1 MSNPRGEATVSEQAL
16 RAKTGKTW
24 AEWFAMLDGWGASE
38 KGHKQTARYLAE
50 SWGVS
55 AWWAQS
61 ITVRY
66 ERERGLRAF
75 GQRSEG
81 TFTVSVQ
88 RTMRATSEQV
98 FDALTRPDVLSR
110 WFTRSAQADLR
121 VGGRYANADGDQGE
135 FLIFDRPRR
144 LRFTWD
150 NPEHSPNTLVE
161 VVLTEKPGGRVTLRL
176 EHSRIQTQ
184 AYFQDMK
191 EGWTWAM
198 DSLKSYLETGEPLP
212 HP

>member
-1 MSNPRGEATVSEQAL
+1 MSNPRGEPTVSEEAL
-16 RAKTGKTW
+16 RAKTGKSW
-24 AEWFAMLDGWGASE
+24 AEWFEILDGWGASE
-38 KGHKQTARYLAE
+38 KGHKLTARYLAE

-61 ITVRY
+61 ITVRH
-66 ERERGLRAF
+66 EQERGLRVL

-81 TFTVSVQ
+81 TFTVAVQ
-88 RTMRATSEQV
+88 RTMRATPEQAY
-98 FDALTRPDVLSR
+98 DALTHPDVLSR

-121 VGGRYANADGDQGE
+121 VGGRYSNADGDQGE
-135 FLIFDRPRR
+135 FLIMDRPQH

-150 NPEHSPNTLVE
+150 NPEHSPNSLVE
-161 VVLTEKPGGRVTLRL
+161 VVFTEKPDGRVTVRL

-184 AYFQDMK
+184 AGYEDMK
-191 EGWTWAM
+191 LGWTWAI
-198 DSLKSYLETGEPLP
+198 DSLKSYLETGKALP

>member
-1 MSNPRGEATVSEQAL
+1 MSNPRGEPTVSEEAL
-16 RAKTGKTW
+16 RAKTGKSW
-24 AEWFAMLDGWGASE
+24 AEWFEILDGWGASE
-38 KGHKQTARYLAE
+38 KGHKLTARYLAE

-61 ITVRY
+61 ITVRH
-66 ERERGLRAF
+66 EQERGLRVL

-81 TFTVSVQ
+81 TFTVAVQ
-88 RTMRATSEQV
+88 RTMRATPEQAY
-98 FDALTRPDVLSR
+98 DALTHPDVLSR

-121 VGGRYANADGDQGE
+121 VGGRYSNADGDQGE
-135 FLIFDRPRR
+135 FLIMDRPQH

-150 NPEHSPNTLVE
+150 NPEHSPNSLVE
-161 VVLTEKPGGRVTLRL
+161 VVFTEKPDGRVTVRL

-184 AYFQDMK
+184 AGYEDMK
-191 EGWTWAM
+191 LGWTWAI
-198 DSLKSYLETGEPLP
+198 DSLKSYLETGKPLP

>member
-1 MSNPRGEATVSEQAL
+1 MPKPRGEPAVSEEAL
-16 RAKTGKTW
+16 IAKTGRGW
-24 AEWFAMLDGWGASE
+24 AEWFAILDGWGAPE

-50 SWGVS
+50 TWEVS
-55 AWWAQS
+55 AWWAQT
-61 ITVRY
+61 ITVRF
-66 ERERGLRAF
+66 ERERGLRLF

-88 RTMRATSEQV
+88 RTLRATPDQA
-98 FDALTRPDVLSR
+98 FDALTHPDVLSR

-135 FLIFDRPRR
+135 FVIFDRPQR

-150 NPEHSPNTLVE
+150 NPEHCPKTLVE
-161 VVLTEKPGGRVTLRL
+161 VVLTEKPGGRVAVRL
-176 EHSRIQTQ
+176 EHSRIKTQ
-184 AYFQDMK
+184 AGFQDMK

-198 DSLKSYLETGEPLP
+198 DSLKSYLETGKPLP
-212 HP
+212 QP

>member
-1 MSNPRGEATVSEQAL
+1 MSKPRGEPAISEETL
-16 RAKTGKTW
+16 KTKTGKSW
-24 AEWFAMLDGWGASE
+24 AEWLSILDSWGASE
-38 KGHKQTARYLAE
+38 KGHKQTARYLGE
-50 SWGVS
+50 VWGVS

-66 ERERGLRAF
+66 ERESGLRLF

-88 RTMRATSEQV
+88 RTIRATPDRA
-98 FDALTRPDVLSR
+98 FDALTQPDVLSR
-110 WFTRSAQADLR
+110 WFTTSAQADLR

-135 FLIFDRPRR
+135 FVIFDRPQR

-150 NPEHSPNTLVE
+150 NPEHCPNTLVE
-161 VVLTEKPGGRVTLRL
+161 VVLTEKPGGSVTVRL
-176 EHSRIQTQ
+176 EHSRIRSQ
-184 AYFQDMK
+184 AGYLDMK

-198 DSLKSYLETGEPLP
+198 DSLKSYLETGKPIP